1 LTSPRVSPASRHIG
15 GLIPVEQSLRCH
27 KIADLEKA
35 VFELRKFGLGGLA
48 VAFCR
53 ASAGLCLADLVHERG
68 SLLLEHDLHKSA
80 DFLDKI
86 MRQNKD
92 IETMSDS
99 Y

>member
-1 LTSPRVSPASRHIG
+1 
-15 GLIPVEQSLRCH
+15 
-27 KIADLEKA
+27 
-35 VFELRKFGLGGLA
+35 
-48 VAFCR
+48 
-53 ASAGLCLADLVHERG
+53 
-68 SLLLEHDLHKSA
+68 LLLEHDLHKSA